1 MTDDMMS
8 NRRVLLYD
16 PVADE
21 GNEQDTLARRSPSL
35 QGKVVGLLDNT
46 KPLVDTLLE
55 EVKDLLKRD
64 FPQAQFRYFKKE
76 SVSGAGADLMEQI
89 AACDAVVTAIGD

>member
-1 MTDDMMS
+1 MTDNVTS
-8 NRRVLLYD
+8 RQRILLYD

-21 GNEQDTLARRSPSL
+21 GNEQDSLARRSPSL

-64 FPQAQFRYFKKE
+64 FPQAEFRYFKKE
-76 SVSGAGADLMEQI
+76 SVSGAGVELMEQL
-89 AACDAVVTAIGD
+89 ATCDAVITAIGD